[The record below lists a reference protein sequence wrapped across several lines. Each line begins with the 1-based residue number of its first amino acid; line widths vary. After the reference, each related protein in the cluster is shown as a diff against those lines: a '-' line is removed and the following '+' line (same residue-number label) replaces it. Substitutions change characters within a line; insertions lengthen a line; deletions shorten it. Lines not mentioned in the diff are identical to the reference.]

1 MTAAL
6 PTSLSIGGVTLVL
19 LSDGEFRMYPDFLTD
34 PEPQRELAG
43 SDGVARLPIG
53 CFLIPGDAP
62 MLIDIGFG
70 PASDELLTGGQLLDH
85 LQLAGYRPEN
95 ILTIALSH
103 LHPDHVGWLATK
115 QGELIFENAEIIMG
129 AADWRYFVED
139 RFGDL
144 AAHLRHALED
154 LHRDGRV
161 RLLDGETDL
170 TRAIT
175 AMPTPGHTPG
185 HTVFAIHDRG
195 ERALLLGDAV
205 HCPQQLSHAEWGAA
219 GDVDRALA
227 AATREALQRDLE
239 RHGDLA
245 LGCHFPDLRAIR
257 LLHI

>member
-1 MTAAL
+1 MAAAL

-62 MLIDIGFG
+62 MLIDMGFG
-70 PASDELLTGGQLLDH
+70 PASDELLTGGQLLDQ

-115 QGELIFENAEIIMG
+115 QGELVFDNAEVIMG

-154 LHRDGRV
+154 QSGR
-161 RLLDGETDL
+161 
-170 TRAIT
+170 
-175 AMPTPGHTPG
+175 PS
-185 HTVFAIHDRG
+185 
-195 ERALLLGDAV
+195 
-205 HCPQQLSHAEWGAA
+205 QAA
-219 GDVDRALA
+219 GRGDGPDSCHHGNDRTGKHLH
-227 AATREALQRDLE
+227 LQTTGPIE
-239 RHGDLA
+239 T
-245 LGCHFPDLRAIR
+245 
-257 LLHI
+257 

>member
-1 MTAAL
+1 
-6 PTSLSIGGVTLVL
+6 
-19 LSDGEFRMYPDFLTD
+19 
-34 PEPQRELAG
+34 
-43 SDGVARLPIG
+43 
-53 CFLIPGDAP
+53 
-62 MLIDIGFG
+62 
-70 PASDELLTGGQLLDH
+70 
-85 LQLAGYRPEN
+85 
-95 ILTIALSH
+95 LTIALSH

-115 QGELIFENAEIIMG
+115 QGELVFDNAEIIMG

-170 TRAIT
+170 TPAIT
-175 AMPTPGHTPG
+175 AMPAPGHTPG

-205 HCPQQLSHAEWGAA
+205 HCPQQLTHAEWGAA
-219 GDVDRALA
+219 GDADRALA
-227 AATREALQRDLE
+227 AATREALRRDLE
-239 RHGDLA
+239 RHGGLA